1 MKKIISLFL
10 AIMVICSLI
19 SINAFASSDVPMTII
34 GELNEYNSQ
43 TVYSN
48 EELNQIADEIS
59 EFTDNFND
67 IRCIKVSKE
76 HKCIVI
82 YISDSFE
89 SEKLKELAQLFEK
102 KYPNA
107 AFVFSG
113 GNPDDEFTIS
123 EEICYGYDAYTKG
136 ETGISDNG
144 VLFFTVCAFI
154 ILFAFLLTIFVLQR
168 KKQLA
173 YQTADICDSAYTIRN
188 ISRGTVLADIKNNE
202 HTPDKNTFSSIMEQI
217 DKHT

>member
-102 KYPNA
+102 NIQMRLLYSQEVILMTNLQFPKK
-107 AFVFSG
+107 FV
-113 GNPDDEFTIS
+113 
-123 EEICYGYDAYTKG
+123 
-136 ETGISDNG
+136 
-144 VLFFTVCAFI
+144 TVTTHIQKERRASAIMVCC
-154 ILFAFLLTIFVLQR
+154 FLLFVL
-168 KKQLA
+168 L
-173 YQTADICDSAYTIRN
+173 
-188 ISRGTVLADIKNNE
+188 
-202 HTPDKNTFSSIMEQI
+202 
-217 DKHT
+217 